1 MLWPETEPIKLPRS
15 VAPKYTDVSQVIEG
29 PLQTCNIWGAN
40 IYDLDICGRIKSNLL
55 KTISSLIYI
64 QNKTD
69 SKMYFTFQ

>member
-64 QNKTD
+64 
-69 SKMYFTFQ
+69 

>member
-40 IYDLDICGRIKSNLL
+40 INDLDICGRIKSNLL
-55 KTISSLIYI
+55 KMFFFFDLYLDYIYAD
-64 QNKTD
+64 NR
-69 SKMYFTFQ
+69 